1 MRVYKPALHPF
12 ISPHFGQPFFQRPI
26 PILHEHSTPRRTP
39 LCPLLSSMGWEMC
52 SSVWGSNS
60 WLSNVVL
67 QLWTSPFMT
76 RWIFASISG
85 KANPRPDRVGVHSCQ
100 DSMVAPLSYRHQ
112 AHLPAKIRT
121 FPSGTLPHSHL
132 PSLSLLLADRTD
144 LLHILC
150 FRGGWGQEEYVES
163 QLISA
168 LPQYPMSTHFT
179 DPDGHVKCGLVF
191 SSDLLVFA

>member
-1 MRVYKPALHPF
+1 MNTALREGHP
-12 ISPHFGQPFFQRPI
+12 SAHCWAAWAGKCVHPYEEVTAG
-26 PILHEHSTPRRTP
+26 
-39 LCPLLSSMGWEMC
+39 CPTWCYSF
-52 SSVWGSNS
+52 
-60 WLSNVVL
+60 
-67 QLWTSPFMT
+67 WTSPFMT
-76 RWIFASISG
+76 RWIFASITG

-168 LPQYPMSTHFT
+168 LLQYPVSTHFT
-179 DPDGHVKCGLVF
+179 DPDGNIKCGLVF